1 MMTSKDLEAV
11 LQTIAAL
18 DKEFNDYTDKLCQ
31 YLLSLSGAKTSY
43 GSPLSRV
50 KIVEDFEQKVYLHK
64 QAVAKLIDRN
74 RFMNE
79 ELLAICQAGG
89 GEINEVASS
98 YCYAANRILCESIN
112 LRMSALHLACQT
124 QALKIIALNTW
135 LVSIDQ
141 KNRLN

>member
-1 MMTSKDLEAV
+1 MMTSKDFEDV

-43 GSPLSRV
+43 GSPLSRM
-50 KIVEDFEQKVYLHK
+50 KIVEDFEQKAKLNK

-74 RFMNE
+74 RLINE
-79 ELLAICQAGG
+79 ELLGICQANG
-89 GEINEVASS
+89 GEINEVASN
-98 YCYAANRILCESIN
+98 YCYVAKKILCDSIDMRV
-112 LRMSALHLACQT
+112 LVLQRACKT

-135 LVSIDQ
+135 PVSIDQ